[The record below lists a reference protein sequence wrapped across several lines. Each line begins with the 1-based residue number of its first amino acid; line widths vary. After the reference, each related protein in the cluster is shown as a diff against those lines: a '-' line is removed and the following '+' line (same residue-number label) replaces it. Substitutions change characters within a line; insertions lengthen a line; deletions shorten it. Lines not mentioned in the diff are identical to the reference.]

1 MGINWHGWR
10 TTDDGHT
17 LNLSFYLK
25 WCYSQEVDLF
35 PFLAPHWILV
45 VTFVCTVI
53 IVHGSFPFW
62 TLLCGVYRPY
72 GFIFCHQLYNHSVT
86 AICLAKPLVSNLPV
100 SYEWDIKD
108 CVLFGCCCAWWG
120 FYYFMVCF
128 VNRQCCIVNEC
139 INVSRFN
146 WIGHVYFRG
155 EHHLL
160 MDAFIAGYCFG
171 DS

>member
-1 MGINWHGWR
+1 MFFFIEFTFLTYFIYLHCYISIFILLNGV
-10 TTDDGHT
+10 T
-17 LNLSFYLK
+17 LWKLI
-25 WCYSQEVDLF
+25 F
-35 PFLAPHWILV
+35 PILVPHWILV

-108 CVLFGCCCAWWG
+108 CVLFGCCYAWWG
-120 FYYFMVCF
+120 LLIFYGMFCK
-128 VNRQCCIVNEC
+128 
-139 INVSRFN
+139 
-146 WIGHVYFRG
+146 
-155 EHHLL
+155 
-160 MDAFIAGYCFG
+160 
-171 DS
+171 